1 VRNLF
6 AFIRRYAVLLLFLL
20 LQGVSFSLLF
30 RYNRFHQA
38 VYMDVASE
46 ITGSLQAQ
54 YNKVQRYL
62 YLNKENED
70 LRRRLNE
77 LQNQL
82 AENFQAPDTATR
94 LVHDTVRWDTSKNAF
109 RKYLYRE
116 ATVVNNSISQPN
128 NYITLHRGS
137 KQQVEP
143 GMVVVGPNG
152 VVGVVLD
159 VTDNFSTVM
168 SLLHRQSRISARLK
182 NSGVTGR
189 IEWDGADPRLV
200 QLRDIP
206 KSVKVA
212 VGDTVL
218 TSQYSDFPPGIMIG
232 TIKKIIP
239 EQSTNNYLLQ
249 VEPST
254 DFSRIQ
260 QVFVVAN
267 LQRAEQLELEQR
279 LKNKK

>member
-1 VRNLF
+1 
-6 AFIRRYAVLLLFLL
+6 
-20 LQGVSFSLLF
+20 
-30 RYNRFHQA
+30 
-38 VYMDVASE
+38 MDVANE
-46 ITGSLQAQ
+46 ITGSLQARFS
-54 YNKVQRYL
+54 KLDRYL
-62 YLNKENED
+62 HLYQENED
-70 LRRRLNE
+70 LHRRLNE

-82 AENFQAPDTATR
+82 AENFQAPDTLSR
-94 LVHDTVRWDTSKNAF
+94 LVQDSIRWDTTQPGF
-109 RKYLYRE
+109 RKYLYRA
-116 ATVVNNSISQPN
+116 ATVVNNSISLPN

-137 KQQVEP
+137 KQQVAP

-168 SLLHRQSRISARLK
+168 SMLNRQSRISARLK

-189 IEWDGADPRLV
+189 VEWDGADPRVV

-212 VGDTVL
+212 VGDTVQ
-218 TSQYSDFPPGIMIG
+218 TSQYSDFPPGIQIG

-239 EQSTNNYLLQ
+239 EQSTNNYLLL

-279 LKNKK
+279 LINKK

>member
-1 VRNLF
+1 MRNLF
-6 AFIRRYAVLLLFLL
+6 AFIRRYSVLLLFLL
-20 LQGVSFSLLF
+20 LQVLSFTLLF

-46 ITGSLQAQ
+46 ITGTLQAQ
-54 YNKVQRYL
+54 YSKLERYL
-62 YLNKENED
+62 YLNQENKD
-70 LRRRLNE
+70 LRRRINE

-82 AENFQAPDTATR
+82 SENFQAPDTLAR
-94 LVHDTVRWDTSKNAF
+94 LVQDSIRWDTTQPGL

-116 ATVVNNSISQPN
+116 ATVVNNSISLPN

-137 KQQVEP
+137 KQDIAP

-168 SLLHRQSRISARLK
+168 SMLNRQSRISARLK
-182 NSGVTGR
+182 KTG
-189 IEWDGADPRLV
+189 ITGKVEWDGANPRVV

-206 KSVKVA
+206 KSVQVTL
-212 VGDTVL
+212 GDTVQ
-218 TSQYSDFPPGIMIG
+218 TSQYSDFPPGVMIG
-232 TIKKIIP
+232 IIKKIIP
-239 EQSTNNYLLQ
+239 EQSTNNYLLL

>member
-6 AFIRRYAVLLLFLL
+6 AFIRRYSVLMLFLL
-20 LQGVSFSLLF
+20 LEIISFYLLF

-38 VYMDVASE
+38 VYMDVANE

-54 YNKVQRYL
+54 YNKVNSFFSLRQ
-62 YLNKENED
+62 ENVD

-82 AENFQAPDTATR
+82 PQNFQQPDTSAR
-94 LVHDTVRWDTSKNAF
+94 LVTDTVRIDSVLTS
-109 RKYLYRE
+109 RRYLYHE
-116 ATVVNNSISQPN
+116 AQVVNNSVSQPN

-137 KQQVEP
+137 KQGVEP

-159 VTDNFSTVM
+159 VTDNYSTVM
-168 SLLHRQSRISARLK
+168 SMLNKQSRISARLK
-182 NSGVTGR
+182 NTGEAGR
-189 IEWDGADPRLV
+189 IEWDGDNSRLV
-200 QLRDIP
+200 QFRDIP
-206 KSVKVA
+206 KSVKVK

-218 TSQYSDFPPGIMIG
+218 TSQYSDFPPGIMVGVIS
-232 TIKKIIP
+232 KIIA

-249 VEPST
+249 VRPST

-260 QVFVVAN
+260 NVFVVKN
-267 LQRAEQLELEQR
+267 LQREEQLELESR
-279 LKNKK
+279 TKNKK